1 MFQQEKTTT
10 MDLTKHLESTLKT
23 CVGTRLK
30 NLATKVELLKE
41 IRYLKAKLCVF
52 FTVTVIEPRVL
63 CILGRFFT
71 IEQKCQ
77 LQKIFYMWIH
87 VCLFAYMCMGTC
99 VEARDNFE
107 HHSSGVFYLG
117 F

>member
-1 MFQQEKTTT
+1 
-10 MDLTKHLESTLKT
+10 MDLTKHLETTLKT

-30 NLATKVELLKE
+30 NLAAKVELLKE

-52 FTVTVIEPRVL
+52 FSVTVIEPRVL
-63 CILGRFFT
+63 CILGRVFT

-77 LQKIFYMWIH
+77 LQKYFI
-87 VCLFAYMCMGTC
+87 CGYMCVCVHTC
-99 VEARDNFE
+99 AWVHVWRPEHNFE
-107 HHSSGVFYLG
+107 YYSSGAFYLG